1 MNTRNVLLG
10 RARLLF
16 ALCMLPLLLALRGTA
31 FAQSDRTIYDEALA
45 PGWQSWSW
53 ATVDLASTAQANTG
67 STSIAVTAPAWSALY
82 LRSADAPV
90 DTHGYLNFS
99 FHVHGGATGG
109 QTLQVVAVVNDT
121 PQPGVRIASP
131 TAGAWQKITV
141 PLSALGADERANVN
155 GFWIQQG
162 SGVDEPVFYVDTVVL
177 ESGTP
182 PTPPPPVNGMAI
194 YQEGLVNGW
203 NNWSWAS
210 VNTGSTATVHT
221 GATAIAVDADAY
233 EALYLQH
240 AALLTEPFES
250 LRFWIHGGATGG
262 QTLNLIALRNGV
274 AQPPV
279 PIGPLAAGTWQEF
292 VIPLAQL
299 GVSNVNDLAGLWL
312 QESAGVTQPTYF
324 VDDVSLEFAPPP
336 AVVTVNVDPRK
347 RFRTV
352 DRRMFGLNAAV
363 WDGAYASPNTQA
375 LLTELDNQAL
385 RFPGGSLSDVY
396 HWQTNRSEG
405 QTFEWATSFDEFI
418 AIAAATRAA
427 VYVTAN
433 YGTGTPEEAAA
444 WVRYANIE
452 KRHNVRYWE
461 IGNENYGSWEADN
474 NTRPHD
480 PVTYATRFKEY
491 WRQMKAVDP
500 TIRIGAVV
508 VLGEDEFANYPE
520 QQVINPRTGLAHAG
534 WTPVM
539 LDAMRRLGVTP
550 DYVVYHRYEQGPG
563 GESDLFL
570 LNSASSWGNDA
581 VALRQM
587 LADYL
592 GARGKTIELAVTE
605 HNSVFSNPG
614 KQTTSLVN
622 GLFYADAIGNL
633 LKTEFNAMLWWDLR
647 NGQEAGNNN
656 SPSLY
661 GWRRYGDYGIVSAAD
676 PAGPADR
683 YPTFYVNKLLR
694 HFARGGEKVIHAESE
709 YSGVGVYAVRSNDQ
723 TVRILVINKHPT
735 AALNTLISVPGLRRG
750 EKVRVFSYGI
760 DQDEAA
766 RTGTGSADV
775 QQSELV
781 VDGWALSFTPGP
793 YSVHVLQIDKRPRA
807 DASWGPAN

>member
-162 SGVDEPVFYVDTVVL
+162 SGVDEPVFYVDTIVL

-520 QQVINPRTGLAHAG
+520 QQVTNPRTGQAHAG